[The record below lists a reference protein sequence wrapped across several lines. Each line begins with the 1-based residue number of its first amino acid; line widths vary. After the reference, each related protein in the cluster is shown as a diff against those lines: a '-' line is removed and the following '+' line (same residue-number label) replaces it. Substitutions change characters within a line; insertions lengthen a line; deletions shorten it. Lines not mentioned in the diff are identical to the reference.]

1 MKPGDLVLVRRFD
14 EHILC
19 IYIGPDGPGGICRE
33 KWRFLAR
40 GEMVY
45 FNLENKIVY
54 GHEVISEIR

>member
-54 GHEVISEIR
+54 GHEVISEVR

>member
-19 IYIGPDGPGGICRE
+19 VYIGPASDRCRE

-40 GEMVY
+40 ETMVY
-45 FNLENKIVY
+45 FDLENKIVY
-54 GHEVISEIR
+54 GYEVISEAG

>member
-54 GHEVISEIR
+54 GHEVISEVG

>member
-1 MKPGDLVLVRRFD
+1 MKPGDLVLVRRFY
-14 EHILC
+14 ETILC
-19 IYIGPDGPGGICRE
+19 IYIGPGGICRE

-54 GHEVISEIR
+54 GHEVISEVG